1 MALSK
6 TLEQLLERAERK
18 GTAVKRVR
26 EGAVMD
32 NSSWGMTASE
42 RAEYI
47 KSTPMINQ
55 WEVNRYIT
63 DGDTAV
69 VEVLHYDTLIAK
81 FVKQPYESYELV
93 EWYGQSNTDR
103 DALNGL
109 CSYFGVNRGFRYRP
123 SVDTFEEIT
132 C

>member
-6 TLEQLLERAERK
+6 TLQSLLERAERK

-32 NSSWGMTASE
+32 NSGWGMTASE

-55 WEVNRYIT
+55 WEVNRYVLS
-63 DGDTAV
+63 GEV
-69 VEVLHYDTLIAK
+69 VEVHHYDTLIAK
-81 FVKQPYESYELV
+81 FECKFGEWELTY
-93 EWYGQSNTDR
+93 WYGQSNTDR

-109 CSYFGVNRGFRYRP
+109 CDHFGVNRGFRYRP
-123 SVDTFEEIT
+123 SIDSFEEVT

>member
-26 EGAVMD
+26 EGSVMD
-32 NSSWGMTASE
+32 SSSWGMSPAE
-42 RAEYI
+42 RNEYI
-47 KSTPMINQ
+47 RSTPMINQ
-55 WEVNRYIT
+55 WEINRYVLS
-63 DGDTAV
+63 GEV
-69 VEVLHYDTLIAK
+69 VEVHHYDTLIAK
-81 FVKQPYESYELV
+81 FEHKFGSWDLTY
-93 EWYGQSNTDR
+93 WYGQSNTDR

-109 CSYFGVNRGFRYRP
+109 CSYFGVKRGFRYRP
-123 SVDTFEEIT
+123 SVDSFEEVT